1 MRQNYFFEYVPNAY
15 INLCV
20 DMAGQRANNRFVY
33 DFKAGDKMAAQLCG
47 EWLVRYLTS
56 QYGNLLKDFVVVF
69 APCSTQW
76 KYNKRF
82 GYLAAMLSASGIMT
96 ANEHVHIYGE
106 RKPCHNGGSHFVNEQ
121 LYHVAIDGDFF
132 KGKQVILFDD
142 LLTSGQTIEDFRA
155 KLEQAGAYVEREIF
169 LARTVHH
176 DPISHRGVLQE
187 MADGFYEAV
196 AHSKRCF
203 PQGVK
208 INKKSNNNYNKVA

>member
-20 DMAGQRANNRFVY
+20 DKAQQMANNRFVY
-33 DFKAGDKMAAQLCG
+33 DFKAGDKEAVQICA
-47 EWLVRYLTS
+47 EWLVRYLTK
-56 QYGNLLKDFVVVF
+56 QYSSILEDFVVVF

-82 GYLAAMLSASGIMT
+82 G
-96 ANEHVHIYGE
+96 E
-106 RKPCHNGGSHFVNEQ
+106 RKPTHNGGSHFVNEDI
-121 LYHVAIDGDFF
+121 YHVSVDGEYF

-142 LLTSGQTIEDFRA
+142 LLTSGKTIEDFRS
-155 KLEQAGAYVEREIF
+155 KLEAAGAYVEREIF

-176 DPISHRGVLQE
+176 DPISNRGVLQE
-187 MADGFYEAV
+187 MEDGFYEAV
-196 AHSKRCF
+196 ARSKRCF

-208 INKKSNNNYNKVA
+208 INQTNNNYNKVA